1 MARSSDASFLGRVAA
16 RFRRGDG
23 PTMRDVQ
30 RIEEKHRAAHEATER
45 WLSLL
50 REMEHAGQ
58 SSDARYDTYYQAYLR
73 AKQQQK
79 HIDLELF
86 NLRQGL
92 SS

>member
-1 MARSSDASFLGRVAA
+1 MARSSEASILGRVTA
-16 RFRRGDG
+16 RLRRSDG
-23 PTMRDVQ
+23 TTSRDVR

-50 REMEHAGQ
+50 REMEHEGQ
-58 SSDARYDTYYQAYLR
+58 SGDARYDAYYQAYLR